1 MQKHFFIWDNS
12 RDAVIW
18 ITLMLLAIGCINVFS
33 ASFVE
38 ATDMFG
44 DGYFYLKRYVAF
56 AAVGFAV
63 MLYLGLRG
71 PDYHLWLSK
80 HWLNIIYVA
89 VLFLLIAVE
98 LMGVTTKGAQRWL
111 YIGPFSLQPSE
122 LAKLA
127 VIMVCAGELGK
138 RLKNICAR
146 HCLIILIVKL
156 WLCPL
161 LMAYWCL
168 YSRIWARRRLLLRFP
183 WACIFWRGFRCVCC
197 CF

>member
-1 MQKHFFIWDNS
+1 MQKHFFIWDNPRDAVIWITLMLFFIWDNP

-80 HWLNIIYVA
+80 HWLNVIY
-89 VLFLLIAVE
+89 
-98 LMGVTTKGAQRWL
+98 
-111 YIGPFSLQPSE
+111 FSVP
-122 LAKLA
+122 ALA
-127 VIMVCAGELGK
+127 VYRAVQLAAFGAGKAGSDYG
-138 RLKNICAR
+138 
-146 HCLIILIVKL
+146 V
-156 WLCPL
+156 
-161 LMAYWCL
+161 
-168 YSRIWARRRLLLRFP
+168 RRRAGQAAEKTSAP
-183 WACIFWRGFRCVCC
+183 GII
-197 CF
+197 

>member
-1 MQKHFFIWDNS
+1 MQKHFFIWDNP

-56 AAVGFAV
+56 AVAGFAV

-80 HWLNIIYVA
+80 HWLNVIYFS
-89 VLFLLIAVE
+89 VLLLLIAVDTI
-98 LMGVTTKGAQRWL
+98 GVTTKGAQRWL

-122 LAKLA
+122 LAKFSAILGLA
-127 VIMVCAGELGK
+127 CFADRYYEKRGTLLYGIVLPVLPLPPLFLIYASTSASVITLA
-138 RLKNICAR
+138 
-146 HCLIILIVKL
+146 
-156 WLCPL
+156 
-161 LMAYWCL
+161 
-168 YSRIWARRRLLLRFP
+168 
-183 WACIFWRGFRCVCC
+183 
-197 CF
+197 

>member
-1 MQKHFFIWDNS
+1 MQKHFFIWDNP

-56 AAVGFAV
+56 AAAGFAV

-80 HWLNIIYVA
+80 HWLNIIYFS
-89 VLFLLIAVE
+89 VLFLLIAVDTV
-98 LMGVTTKGAQRWL
+98 GVTTKGAQRWL

-146 HCLIILIVKL
+146 HCLITRATKR
-156 WLCPL
+156 W
-161 LMAYWCL
+161 
-168 YSRIWARRRLLLRFP
+168 
-183 WACIFWRGFRCVCC
+183 
-197 CF
+197 